1 MPTVSGTVGLIRDC
15 YYRCETPE
23 QLRSHLNNSCCMLP
37 QISPEEEQAIS
48 GLLGIEES
56 ESKPISAPPVSVPV
70 SSLTTSIQSS
80 VLTTIPKEPS
90 AIPEQ
95 PSIIPKQ
102 SSSIPEQSPSHPSS
116 IPEQSS
122 PHPASP
128 TPAPNIPTQPPP
140 QDDLDI
146 SSTELDAL
154 LHMDLNSTLP
164 TPITEVCSICRDSAD
179 DTSNPLLRC
188 ALCGVIVHTS
198 CYGVVSAP
206 SPRWQCDVYME
217 RRNKL

>member
-1 MPTVSGTVGLIRDC
+1 
-15 YYRCETPE
+15 
-23 QLRSHLNNSCCMLP
+23 MLP
-37 QISPEEEQAIS
+37 QILPEEEQAIS

-56 ESKPISAPPVSVPV
+56 ESKPISVPPVSVPV

-80 VLTTIPKEPS
+80 VLTAIPKEPS
-90 AIPEQ
+90 TIPEQ

-102 SSSIPEQSPSHPSS
+102 SSSIPEQPSS
-116 IPEQSS
+116 
-122 PHPASP
+122 HPASP

-206 SPRWQCDVYME
+206 SARWQCDVYME